1 MINLFLYK
9 IFIMNKLKVI
19 EFLSITLLI
28 LGSFIIFKNNQ
39 NLRKEVNIQKQNIET
54 LLHTRDT
61 LEISNRAL
69 LINTELLNDSNDSL
83 IKELNNIRKDIRI
96 KDKEIESLHKINS
109 VGTKT
114 DSIIIRDT
122 LFKDKSVKID
132 TTLKNKWGSTHL
144 KLEYPS
150 SIKIESTMISDLSIF
165 TYDRKETIKKPK
177 KTKLGRFFQKK
188 RKVLEVEVVEN
199 NPNIVIKQNKFI
211 KIIK

>member
-1 MINLFLYK
+1 MKKWIY
-9 IFIMNKLKVI
+9 
-19 EFLSITLLI
+19 
-28 LGSFIIFKNNQ
+28 IIFSILLSLFILYFINTIKNNKK
-39 NLRKEVNIQKQNIET
+39 LRGEIDIYNQNIET

-69 LINTELLNDSNDSL
+69 LINTDLLNDSNDSL
-83 IKELNNIRKDIRI
+83 IRELNKIRKDIKI
-96 KDKEIESLHKINS
+96 KEKEIESLHKINLI
-109 VGTKT
+109 GNKK
-114 DSIIIRDT
+114 DSLIVKDTIFRDK
-122 LFKDKSVKID
+122 LINID
-132 TTLKNKWGSTHL
+132 TTIRDKWSAVNI

-150 SIKIESTMISDLSIF
+150 TIKVDITMMSDLSIF
-165 TYDRKETIKKPK
+165 TYNRKEPIKKPK

>member
-1 MINLFLYK
+1 MKKWIY
-9 IFIMNKLKVI
+9 
-19 EFLSITLLI
+19 
-28 LGSFIIFKNNQ
+28 IIFSISLSLFILYFINTIKNNKK
-39 NLRKEVNIQKQNIET
+39 LRGEIDIYNQNIET

-69 LINTELLNDSNDSL
+69 LINTDLLNYSNDSL
-83 IKELNNIRKDIRI
+83 IRELNKIRKDIKI
-96 KDKEIESLHKINS
+96 KEKEIESLHKINLI
-109 VGTKT
+109 GNKR
-114 DSIIIRDT
+114 DSLIVRDT
-122 LFKDKSVKID
+122 IFRDKLINID
-132 TTLKNKWGSTHL
+132 TTIRDKWSTVNI

-150 SIKIESTMISDLSIF
+150 TIKVDMTMMSDLSIF
-165 TYDRKETIKKPK
+165 TYNRKEPIKKPK

>member
-1 MINLFLYK
+1 MKKWIY
-9 IFIMNKLKVI
+9 
-19 EFLSITLLI
+19 
-28 LGSFIIFKNNQ
+28 IIFSILLSLFILYFINTIKNNKK
-39 NLRKEVNIQKQNIET
+39 LRGEIDIYNQNIET

-69 LINTELLNDSNDSL
+69 LINTNLLNDSNDSL
-83 IKELNNIRKDIRI
+83 IRELNKIRKDIKI
-96 KDKEIESLHKINS
+96 KEKEIESLHKINLI
-109 VGTKT
+109 GNKK
-114 DSIIIRDT
+114 DSLIVRDT
-122 LFKDKSVKID
+122 IFRDKSVNID
-132 TTLKNKWGSTHL
+132 TTIRDKWSAVNI

-150 SIKIESTMISDLSIF
+150 TIKVDMTMMSDLSIF
-165 TYDRKETIKKPK
+165 TYNRKEPIKKPK

>member
-1 MINLFLYK
+1 MKFMKKWIY
-9 IFIMNKLKVI
+9 
-19 EFLSITLLI
+19 
-28 LGSFIIFKNNQ
+28 IIFSILLSLFILFFINTIKNNKK
-39 NLRKEVNIQKQNIET
+39 LRGEIDIYNQNIET

-69 LINTELLNDSNDSL
+69 LINTDLLNYSNDSL
-83 IKELNNIRKDIRI
+83 IRELNKIRKDIKI
-96 KDKEIESLHKINS
+96 KEKEIESLHKINLI
-109 VGTKT
+109 GNKK
-114 DSIIIRDT
+114 DSLIVKDTIFRDK
-122 LFKDKSVKID
+122 LINID
-132 TTLKNKWGSTHL
+132 TTIRDKWGAVNI

-150 SIKIESTMISDLSIF
+150 TIKVDMTMMSDLSIF
-165 TYDRKETIKKPK
+165 TYNRKEPIKKPK

>member
-1 MINLFLYK
+1 MKKWIY
-9 IFIMNKLKVI
+9 
-19 EFLSITLLI
+19 
-28 LGSFIIFKNNQ
+28 IIFSILLSLFILYFINTIKNNKK
-39 NLRKEVNIQKQNIET
+39 LRGEIDIYNQNIET

-69 LINTELLNDSNDSL
+69 LINTDLLNYSNDSL
-83 IKELNNIRKDIRI
+83 IRELNKIRKDIKI
-96 KDKEIESLHKINS
+96 KEKEIESLHKINLI
-109 VGTKT
+109 GNKK
-114 DSIIIRDT
+114 DSLIVRDT
-122 LFKDKSVKID
+122 IFRDKLVNID
-132 TTLKNKWGSTHL
+132 TTIRDKWSAVNI

-150 SIKIESTMISDLSIF
+150 TIKVDMTMMSDLSIF
-165 TYDRKETIKKPK
+165 TYNRKEPIKKPK

>member
-1 MINLFLYK
+1 MKKWIY
-9 IFIMNKLKVI
+9 
-19 EFLSITLLI
+19 
-28 LGSFIIFKNNQ
+28 IIFSILLSLFILYFINTIKNNKK
-39 NLRKEVNIQKQNIET
+39 LRGEIDIYNQNIET

-69 LINTELLNDSNDSL
+69 LINTDLLNYSNDSL
-83 IKELNNIRKDIRI
+83 IRELNKIRKDIKI
-96 KDKEIESLHKINS
+96 KEKEIGSLHKINLI
-109 VGTKT
+109 GNKK
-114 DSIIIRDT
+114 DSLIIRDT
-122 LFKDKSVKID
+122 IFRDKSVNID
-132 TTLKNKWGSTHL
+132 TTIRDKWSAVNI

-150 SIKIESTMISDLSIF
+150 TIKVDMTMMSDLSIF
-165 TYDRKETIKKPK
+165 TYNRKEPIKKPK

>member
-1 MINLFLYK
+1 MKKWIY
-9 IFIMNKLKVI
+9 
-19 EFLSITLLI
+19 
-28 LGSFIIFKNNQ
+28 IIFSILLSLFILYFINTIKNNKK
-39 NLRKEVNIQKQNIET
+39 LRGEIDIYNQNIET

-69 LINTELLNDSNDSL
+69 LINTDLLNYSNDSL
-83 IKELNNIRKDIRI
+83 IRELNKIRKDIKI
-96 KDKEIESLHKINS
+96 KEKEIESLHKINLI
-109 VGTKT
+109 GNKK
-114 DSIIIRDT
+114 DSLIVRDT
-122 LFKDKSVKID
+122 IFRDKSVNID
-132 TTLKNKWGSTHL
+132 TTIRDKWSAVNI

-150 SIKIESTMISDLSIF
+150 TIKVDMTMMSDLSIF
-165 TYDRKETIKKPK
+165 TYNRKEPIKKPK

>member
-1 MINLFLYK
+1 MKFMKKWIY
-9 IFIMNKLKVI
+9 
-19 EFLSITLLI
+19 
-28 LGSFIIFKNNQ
+28 IIFSILLSLFILYFINTIKNNKK
-39 NLRKEVNIQKQNIET
+39 LRGEIDIYNQNIET

-69 LINTELLNDSNDSL
+69 LINTDLLNDSNDSL
-83 IKELNNIRKDIRI
+83 IRELNKIRKDIKI
-96 KDKEIESLHKINS
+96 KEKEIESLHKINLI
-109 VGTKT
+109 GNKK
-114 DSIIIRDT
+114 DSLIVKDTIFRDK
-122 LFKDKSVKID
+122 LINID
-132 TTLKNKWGSTHL
+132 TTIRDKWSAINI

-150 SIKIESTMISDLSIF
+150 TIKIDMTMMSDLSIF
-165 TYDRKETIKKPK
+165 TYNRKEPIKKPK

>member
-1 MINLFLYK
+1 MKKWIY
-9 IFIMNKLKVI
+9 
-19 EFLSITLLI
+19 
-28 LGSFIIFKNNQ
+28 IIFSILLSLFILYFINTIKNNKK
-39 NLRKEVNIQKQNIET
+39 LRGEIDIYNQNIET

-69 LINTELLNDSNDSL
+69 LINTDLLNYSNDSL
-83 IKELNNIRKDIRI
+83 IRELNKIRKDIKI
-96 KDKEIESLHKINS
+96 KEKEIESLHKINLI
-109 VGTKT
+109 GNKK
-114 DSIIIRDT
+114 DSLIVKDTIFRDK
-122 LFKDKSVKID
+122 LINID
-132 TTLKNKWGSTHL
+132 TTIRDKWSAINI

-150 SIKIESTMISDLSIF
+150 TIKIDMTMMSDLSIF
-165 TYDRKETIKKPK
+165 TYNRKEPIKKPK

>member
-1 MINLFLYK
+1 
-9 IFIMNKLKVI
+9 MNKLKLISIFIFILVI
-19 EFLSITLLI
+19 LSSFLL
-28 LGSFIIFKNNQ
+28 FKNNQ
-39 NLRKEVNIQKQNIET
+39 RLRKDLDIHRQNIET

-69 LINTELLNDSNDSL
+69 LISAELLNDSNDSL

-109 VGTKT
+109 IGTKI

-132 TTLKNKWGSTHL
+132 TTLKDKWGSTHL

-150 SIKIESTMISDLSIF
+150 FIKVESTMTSDLSVFI
-165 TYDRKETIKKPK
+165 YNRRETIKKPK
-177 KTKLGRFFQKK
+177 KTKLGRLFQKK
-188 RKVLEVEVVEN
+188 RKVLEVEVVES
-199 NPNIVIKQNKFI
+199 NPNIIVKQSKYI

>member
-1 MINLFLYK
+1 MKKWIY
-9 IFIMNKLKVI
+9 
-19 EFLSITLLI
+19 
-28 LGSFIIFKNNQ
+28 IIFSILLSLFILYFINTIKNNKK
-39 NLRKEVNIQKQNIET
+39 LRGEIDIYNQNIET

-69 LINTELLNDSNDSL
+69 LINTDLLNYSNDSL
-83 IKELNNIRKDIRI
+83 IRELNKIRKDIKI
-96 KDKEIESLHKINS
+96 KEKEIESLHKINLI
-109 VGTKT
+109 GNKK
-114 DSIIIRDT
+114 DSLIVKDTIFRDK
-122 LFKDKSVKID
+122 LINID
-132 TTLKNKWGSTHL
+132 TTIRDKWSAINI

-150 SIKIESTMISDLSIF
+150 TIKINMTMMSDLSIF
-165 TYDRKETIKKPK
+165 TYNRKEPIKKPK

>member
-1 MINLFLYK
+1 MKFMKKWIYIIFSILLSLFILYFINTIK
-9 IFIMNKLKVI
+9 NNKKLKGEI
-19 EFLSITLLI
+19 DIY
-28 LGSFIIFKNNQ
+28 N
-39 NLRKEVNIQKQNIET
+39 QNIET

-69 LINTELLNDSNDSL
+69 LINTDLLNYSNDSL
-83 IKELNNIRKDIRI
+83 IRELNKIRKDIKI
-96 KDKEIESLHKINS
+96 KEKEIESLHKINLI
-109 VGTKT
+109 GNKK
-114 DSIIIRDT
+114 DSLIVKDTIFRDK
-122 LFKDKSVKID
+122 LINID
-132 TTLKNKWGSTHL
+132 TTIRDKWSAVNI

-150 SIKIESTMISDLSIF
+150 TIKVDITMMSDLSIF
-165 TYDRKETIKKPK
+165 TYNRKEPIKKPK

>member
-1 MINLFLYK
+1 MKFMKKWIY
-9 IFIMNKLKVI
+9 
-19 EFLSITLLI
+19 
-28 LGSFIIFKNNQ
+28 IIFSILLSLFILYFINTIKNNKK
-39 NLRKEVNIQKQNIET
+39 LRGEIDIYNQNIET

-69 LINTELLNDSNDSL
+69 LINTDLLNYSNDSL
-83 IKELNNIRKDIRI
+83 IRELNKIRKDIKI
-96 KDKEIESLHKINS
+96 KEKEIESLHKINLI
-109 VGTKT
+109 GNKK
-114 DSIIIRDT
+114 DSLIVKDTIFRDKLVNVDTTIRD
-122 LFKDKSVKID
+122 
-132 TTLKNKWGSTHL
+132 KWSAVNI

-150 SIKIESTMISDLSIF
+150 TIKVDITMMSDLSIF
-165 TYDRKETIKKPK
+165 TYNRKEPIKKPK

>member
-1 MINLFLYK
+1 MKFMKKWIY
-9 IFIMNKLKVI
+9 
-19 EFLSITLLI
+19 
-28 LGSFIIFKNNQ
+28 IIFSILLSLFILYFINTIKNNKK
-39 NLRKEVNIQKQNIET
+39 LRGEIDIYNQNIET

-69 LINTELLNDSNDSL
+69 LINTDLLNDSNDSL
-83 IKELNNIRKDIRI
+83 IRELNKIRKDIKI
-96 KDKEIESLHKINS
+96 KEKEIESLHKINLIS
-109 VGTKT
+109 NKR
-114 DSIIIRDT
+114 DSLIVRDT
-122 LFKDKSVKID
+122 IFRDKLINID
-132 TTLKNKWGSTHL
+132 TTIRDKWSAVNI

-150 SIKIESTMISDLSIF
+150 TIKVDITMMSDLSIF
-165 TYDRKETIKKPK
+165 TYNRKEPIKKPK

>member
-1 MINLFLYK
+1 MKKWIY
-9 IFIMNKLKVI
+9 
-19 EFLSITLLI
+19 
-28 LGSFIIFKNNQ
+28 IIFSILLSLFILYFINTIKNNKK
-39 NLRKEVNIQKQNIET
+39 LRGEIDIYNQNIET

-69 LINTELLNDSNDSL
+69 LINTDLLNDSNDSL
-83 IKELNNIRKDIRI
+83 IRELNKIRKDIKI
-96 KDKEIESLHKINS
+96 KEKEIESLHKINLI
-109 VGTKT
+109 GNKK
-114 DSIIIRDT
+114 DSLIVRDT
-122 LFKDKSVKID
+122 IFRDKSVNID
-132 TTLKNKWGSTHL
+132 TTIRDKWSTVNI

-150 SIKIESTMISDLSIF
+150 TIKVDMTMMSDLSIF
-165 TYDRKETIKKPK
+165 TYNRKEPIKKPK

>member
-1 MINLFLYK
+1 MKKWIN
-9 IFIMNKLKVI
+9 
-19 EFLSITLLI
+19 
-28 LGSFIIFKNNQ
+28 IIFSILLSLFILYFINTIKNNKK
-39 NLRKEVNIQKQNIET
+39 LREEIDIYNQNIET

-69 LINTELLNDSNDSL
+69 LINTDLLNDSNDSL
-83 IKELNNIRKDIRI
+83 IRELNKIRKDIKI
-96 KDKEIESLHKINS
+96 KEKEIESLHKINLI
-109 VGTKT
+109 GNKK
-114 DSIIIRDT
+114 DSLIVRDT
-122 LFKDKSVKID
+122 IFRDKSVNID
-132 TTLKNKWGSTHL
+132 TTIRDKWSAVNI

-150 SIKIESTMISDLSIF
+150 TIKVDITMMSDLSIF
-165 TYDRKETIKKPK
+165 TYNRKEPIKKPK

>member
-1 MINLFLYK
+1 MYFINT
-9 IFIMNKLKVI
+9 I
-19 EFLSITLLI
+19 
-28 LGSFIIFKNNQ
+28 KNNKK
-39 NLRKEVNIQKQNIET
+39 LRGEIDIYNQNIET

-69 LINTELLNDSNDSL
+69 LINTDLLNYSNDSL
-83 IKELNNIRKDIRI
+83 IRELNKIRKDIKI
-96 KDKEIESLHKINS
+96 KEKEIESLHKINLI
-109 VGTKT
+109 GNKK
-114 DSIIIRDT
+114 DSLIVRDT
-122 LFKDKSVKID
+122 IFRDKLVNID
-132 TTLKNKWGSTHL
+132 TTIRDKWSAVNI

-150 SIKIESTMISDLSIF
+150 TIKVDITMMSDLSIF
-165 TYDRKETIKKPK
+165 TYNRKEPIKKPK

>member
-1 MINLFLYK
+1 MKKWIY
-9 IFIMNKLKVI
+9 
-19 EFLSITLLI
+19 
-28 LGSFIIFKNNQ
+28 IIFSILLSLFILYFINTIKNNKK
-39 NLRKEVNIQKQNIET
+39 LRGEIDIYNQNIET

-69 LINTELLNDSNDSL
+69 LINTDLLNYSNDSL
-83 IKELNNIRKDIRI
+83 IRELNKIRKDIKI
-96 KDKEIESLHKINS
+96 KEKEIESLHKINLI
-109 VGTKT
+109 GNKK
-114 DSIIIRDT
+114 DSLIVKDTIFRDK
-122 LFKDKSVKID
+122 LINID
-132 TTLKNKWGSTHL
+132 TTIRDKWSAVNI

-150 SIKIESTMISDLSIF
+150 TIKVDITMMSDLSIF
-165 TYDRKETIKKPK
+165 TYNRKEPIKKPK

>member
-1 MINLFLYK
+1 MKKWIY
-9 IFIMNKLKVI
+9 
-19 EFLSITLLI
+19 
-28 LGSFIIFKNNQ
+28 IIFSILLSLFILYFINTIKNNKK
-39 NLRKEVNIQKQNIET
+39 LRGEIDIYNQNIET

-69 LINTELLNDSNDSL
+69 LINTDLLNYSNDSL
-83 IKELNNIRKDIRI
+83 IRELNKIRKDIKI
-96 KDKEIESLHKINS
+96 KEKEIESLHKINLI
-109 VGTKT
+109 GNKK
-114 DSIIIRDT
+114 DSLIVKDTIFRDK
-122 LFKDKSVKID
+122 LINID
-132 TTLKNKWGSTHL
+132 TTIRDKWGAVNI

-150 SIKIESTMISDLSIF
+150 TIKVDMTMMSDLSIF
-165 TYDRKETIKKPK
+165 TYNRKEPIKKPK

>member
-1 MINLFLYK
+1 MKFMKKWIY
-9 IFIMNKLKVI
+9 
-19 EFLSITLLI
+19 
-28 LGSFIIFKNNQ
+28 IIFSILLSLFILYFINTIKNNKK
-39 NLRKEVNIQKQNIET
+39 LRGEIDIYNQNIET

-69 LINTELLNDSNDSL
+69 LINTDLLNDSNDSL
-83 IKELNNIRKDIRI
+83 IRELNKIRKDIKI
-96 KDKEIESLHKINS
+96 KEKEIESLHKINLI
-109 VGTKT
+109 GNKK
-114 DSIIIRDT
+114 DSLIVKDTIFRDK
-122 LFKDKSVKID
+122 LINID
-132 TTLKNKWGSTHL
+132 TTIRDKWSAVNI

-150 SIKIESTMISDLSIF
+150 TIKINMTMMSDLSIF
-165 TYDRKETIKKPK
+165 TYNRKEPIKKPK

>member
-1 MINLFLYK
+1 MKRWIY
-9 IFIMNKLKVI
+9 
-19 EFLSITLLI
+19 
-28 LGSFIIFKNNQ
+28 IIFSILLSLFILYFINTIKNNKK
-39 NLRKEVNIQKQNIET
+39 LRGEIDIYNQNIET

-69 LINTELLNDSNDSL
+69 LINTDLLNYSNDSL
-83 IKELNNIRKDIRI
+83 IRELNKIRKDIKI
-96 KDKEIESLHKINS
+96 KEKEIESLHKINLI
-109 VGTKT
+109 GNKK
-114 DSIIIRDT
+114 DSLIVKDTIFRDK
-122 LFKDKSVKID
+122 LVNID
-132 TTLKNKWGSTHL
+132 TTIRDKWGAVNI

-150 SIKIESTMISDLSIF
+150 TIKIDMTIMSDLSIF
-165 TYDRKETIKKPK
+165 TYNRKEPIKKPK

>member
-1 MINLFLYK
+1 
-9 IFIMNKLKVI
+9 MNKLKLISIFIFILVI
-19 EFLSITLLI
+19 LSSFLL
-28 LGSFIIFKNNQ
+28 FKNNQ
-39 NLRKEVNIQKQNIET
+39 RLRKDLDIHRQNIET

-69 LINTELLNDSNDSL
+69 LISAELLNDSNDSL

-109 VGTKT
+109 IGTKI
-114 DSIIIRDT
+114 DSVIIRDT

-132 TTLKNKWGSTHL
+132 TTLKDKWGSIHL

-150 SIKIESTMISDLSIF
+150 FIKVESTMTSDLSVF
-165 TYDRKETIKKPK
+165 TYNRRETIKKPK
-177 KTKLGRFFQKK
+177 KTKLGRLFQKK
-188 RKVLEVEVVEN
+188 RKVLEVEVVES
-199 NPNIVIKQNKFI
+199 NPNIIVKQSKYI

>member
-1 MINLFLYK
+1 MKKWIY
-9 IFIMNKLKVI
+9 
-19 EFLSITLLI
+19 
-28 LGSFIIFKNNQ
+28 IIFSILLSLFILYFINTIKNNKK
-39 NLRKEVNIQKQNIET
+39 LRGEIDIYNQNIET

-69 LINTELLNDSNDSL
+69 LINTNLLNYSNDSL
-83 IKELNNIRKDIRI
+83 IRELNKIRKDIKI
-96 KDKEIESLHKINS
+96 KEKEIESLHKINLI
-109 VGTKT
+109 GNKK
-114 DSIIIRDT
+114 DSLIVKDTIFRDK
-122 LFKDKSVKID
+122 LVNID
-132 TTLKNKWGSTHL
+132 TTIRDKWSAVNI

-150 SIKIESTMISDLSIF
+150 TIKVDITIMSDLSIF
-165 TYDRKETIKKPK
+165 TYNRKEPIKKPK

>member
-1 MINLFLYK
+1 MICSWIFSNKFCFHFSSNNKYFL
-9 IFIMNKLKVI
+9 
-19 EFLSITLLI
+19 LLYHTI
-28 LGSFIIFKNNQ
+28 KNNKK
-39 NLRKEVNIQKQNIET
+39 LRGEIDIYNQNIET

-69 LINTELLNDSNDSL
+69 LINTDLLNYSNDSL
-83 IKELNNIRKDIRI
+83 IRELNKIRKDIKI
-96 KDKEIESLHKINS
+96 KEKEIESLHKINLI
-109 VGTKT
+109 GNKK
-114 DSIIIRDT
+114 DSLIVRDT
-122 LFKDKSVKID
+122 IFRDKSVNID
-132 TTLKNKWGSTHL
+132 TTIRDKWSAVNI

-150 SIKIESTMISDLSIF
+150 TIKVDMTMMSDLSIF
-165 TYDRKETIKKPK
+165 TYNRKEPIKKPK

>member
-1 MINLFLYK
+1 MKKWIY
-9 IFIMNKLKVI
+9 
-19 EFLSITLLI
+19 
-28 LGSFIIFKNNQ
+28 IIFSILLSLFILYFINTIKNNKK
-39 NLRKEVNIQKQNIET
+39 LREEIDIYNQNIET

-69 LINTELLNDSNDSL
+69 LINTGLLNYSNDSL
-83 IKELNNIRKDIRI
+83 IRELNKIRKDIKI
-96 KDKEIESLHKINS
+96 KEKEIESLHKINLI
-109 VGTKT
+109 GNKK
-114 DSIIIRDT
+114 DSLIVKDTIFRDR
-122 LFKDKSVKID
+122 LINID
-132 TTLKNKWGSTHL
+132 TTIRDKWGAVNI

-150 SIKIESTMISDLSIF
+150 TIKIDMTMISDLSIF
-165 TYDRKETIKKPK
+165 TYNRKEPIKKPK

>member
-1 MINLFLYK
+1 MKFMKKWIY
-9 IFIMNKLKVI
+9 
-19 EFLSITLLI
+19 
-28 LGSFIIFKNNQ
+28 IIFSILLSLFILYFINTIKNNKK
-39 NLRKEVNIQKQNIET
+39 LRGEIDIYNQNIET

-69 LINTELLNDSNDSL
+69 LINTDLLNYSNDSL
-83 IKELNNIRKDIRI
+83 IRELNKIRKDIKI
-96 KDKEIESLHKINS
+96 KEKEIESLHKINLI
-109 VGTKT
+109 GNKK
-114 DSIIIRDT
+114 DSLIVKDTIFRDK
-122 LFKDKSVKID
+122 LVNID
-132 TTLKNKWGSTHL
+132 TTIRDKWSAVNI

-150 SIKIESTMISDLSIF
+150 TIKVDITMISDLSIF
-165 TYDRKETIKKPK
+165 TYNRKEPIKKPK

>member
-1 MINLFLYK
+1 MKFMKKWIY
-9 IFIMNKLKVI
+9 
-19 EFLSITLLI
+19 
-28 LGSFIIFKNNQ
+28 IIFSILLSLFILYFINTIKNNKK
-39 NLRKEVNIQKQNIET
+39 LRGEIDIYNQNIET

-69 LINTELLNDSNDSL
+69 LINTDLLNDSNDSL
-83 IKELNNIRKDIRI
+83 IRELNKIRKDIKI
-96 KDKEIESLHKINS
+96 KEKEIESLHKINLIS
-109 VGTKT
+109 NKR
-114 DSIIIRDT
+114 DSLIVRDT
-122 LFKDKSVKID
+122 IFRDKLINID
-132 TTLKNKWGSTHL
+132 TTIRDKWSAVNI

-150 SIKIESTMISDLSIF
+150 TIKVDITMMSDLSIF
-165 TYDRKETIKKPK
+165 TYNRKESIKKPK